1 MTRGKIVYIDKDN
14 KVYSTVEFNGDMHPD
29 GIAAKILLQFEAG
42 YFKSYN
48 KFESFASRLNKAYY
62 GYEGELIH
70 TVICKEKHVID
81 VTNNWTDYLYVVNNS
96 EQGWIIK
103 DQNGATVLDERSLGI
118 VNFQQVERIIHRV
131 LHENT
136 KEIRFELSKDEFV
149 EIVNR
154 LRDSSDLVDKV
165 EELFRN
171 SRDNVE
177 CDFCNGAALQISH
190 EGTVVSLLRK
200 LLKDTSEDISYF
212 IYELDYGRKY
222 EPGMITDE
230 NGCDIDFSSAEK
242 LYNYLISLEK

>member
-1 MTRGKIVYIDKDN
+1 M
-14 KVYSTVEFNGDMHPD
+14 
-29 GIAAKILLQFEAG
+29 
-42 YFKSYN
+42 
-48 KFESFASRLNKAYY
+48 
-62 GYEGELIH
+62 
-70 TVICKEKHVID
+70 
-81 VTNNWTDYLYVVNNS
+81 
-96 EQGWIIK
+96 
-103 DQNGATVLDERSLGI
+103 GI

-177 CDFCNGAALQISH
+177 CDFCNGAALQIPH

-222 EPGMITDE
+222 EPGIITDE

-242 LYNYLISLEK
+242 LYDYLISLEK